1 MIIRSNTPFLP
12 KFNQNIKKLPKI
24 TNLVYILKVISM
36 QNFEIK
42 RDDYEKRFLQTFIL
56 IEKWKGQPDRWT
68 WIYRTV
74 PATLG
79 GNNSVFIKRC
89 NRSNTEKNL

>member
-12 KFNQNIKKLPKI
+12 KFNQNIKKIWKRLPKI

-42 RDDYEKRFLQTFIL
+42 REDYEKRFLQTFIL
-56 IEKWKGQPDRWT
+56 IERWKGQPD
-68 WIYRTV
+68 
-74 PATLG
+74 
-79 GNNSVFIKRC
+79 K
-89 NRSNTEKNL
+89 